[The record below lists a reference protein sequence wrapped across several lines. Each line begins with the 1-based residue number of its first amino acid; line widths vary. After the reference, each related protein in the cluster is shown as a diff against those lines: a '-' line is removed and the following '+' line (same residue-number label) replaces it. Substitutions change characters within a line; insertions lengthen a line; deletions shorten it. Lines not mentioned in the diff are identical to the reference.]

1 MKAQQLYQELKNLA
15 EKLGI
20 AVSEQNLKL
29 SGFPVQSGLCRI
41 KDKLF
46 FIMDKNETVQRKNFI
61 LAECLS
67 HMPHEDLY
75 VIPAVRELLGPGK
88 KSVGEPIP
96 PLQEDGSGKTI

>member
-1 MKAQQLYQELKNLA
+1 MKALHLYQELKNLA

-46 FIMDKNETVQRKNFI
+46 FIMDKNEAVQRKTII

-75 VIPAVRELLGPGK
+75 VIPAVRELLASGRKGGLRK
-88 KSVGEPIP
+88 KRPTGQDRSGEFN
-96 PLQEDGSGKTI
+96 